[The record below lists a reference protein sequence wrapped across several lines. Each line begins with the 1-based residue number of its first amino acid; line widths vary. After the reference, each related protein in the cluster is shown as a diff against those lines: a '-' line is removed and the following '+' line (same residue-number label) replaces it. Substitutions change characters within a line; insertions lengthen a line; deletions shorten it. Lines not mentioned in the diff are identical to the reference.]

1 MKRWEYKWDNCMY
14 VVDQSKLL
22 KKRGEEGW
30 ELVSVITVNNHTRFY
45 WKKEL
50 TL

>member
-14 VVDQSKLL
+14 LDQNKLL

-30 ELVSVITVNNHTRFY
+30 ELVSVILDNHNTRFY